1 MEDTCFP
8 RWLKKGTS
16 GQLILNLKM
25 EVIIQDKKKN
35 GGFREVA
42 QMEGIPQ
49 IGGHLTHMVRCYF
62 FLNWIMSKC

>member
-1 MEDTCFP
+1 
-8 RWLKKGTS
+8 
-16 GQLILNLKM
+16 M

-62 FLNWIMSKC
+62 FFKLDHVEMLAIWQVCTVT